1 MMGKIGDVIKAG
13 TLTMA
18 GRAITRILGGGKEGP
33 VFNVSINIGNHYDKN
48 DNSIGE

>member
-1 MMGKIGDVIKAG
+1 MMGTIKDITGAG

-18 GRAITRILGGGKEGP
+18 GRAITRILGGGEEGP
-33 VFNVSINIGNHYDKN
+33 VFNVSRNIGYDKN